1 MICECI
7 VNYNPVF
14 WMWLSMWTGVYL
26 GHLMTKDKIV
36 NNYTHIENNYI
47 YDEDEDEDKDDNDNK
62 DNDNKDEE
70 DNNDEIVRDINLTL

>member
-1 MICECI
+1 
-7 VNYNPVF
+7 
-14 WMWLSMWTGVYL
+14 MWTGVYL
-26 GHLMTKDKIV
+26 CHLMTKDKIV

-47 YDEDEDEDKDDNDNK
+47 YDEDEDEDEDDNDNK